1 MAESLQDFLSRHRA
15 AAWDCAQPV
24 MRQPVE
30 VFRVEVWRDGVLL
43 EGRTFPNLHAAQVF
57 AGHQRT
63 RGDTYRALVM
73 YPRAETP

>member
-1 MAESLQDFLSRHRA
+1 
-15 AAWDCAQPV
+15 